1 MLSRHATPRAFALV
15 TGGGTAG
22 HVQPALAIGEALVAR
37 GHGPATIL
45 YVGSRRGMEGRLVP
59 EAGFEVALL
68 PGRGIQRRLTP
79 ENIGA
84 VGGLLV
90 ACALALAIVV
100 GRRPRVVVTVGGYAG
115 LPCAVAA
122 IVLRVPLVV
131 VSCDAVAG
139 ASNRLVAR
147 FARRCAVAFEGTSLP
162 NQVVTG
168 APLRSAVLVT
178 DRTRQGRDAA
188 RAVLGVPAGRFLL
201 AVEGGSLGARRLN
214 DAALG
219 LARAWAS
226 RDDVTIYHVAGERNF
241 AGIAREAVELGLGPQ
256 ASPGTGLDYRLV
268 GYERQMPA
276 LLAACD
282 FAVCRAGAST
292 VAELAAIGTPSA
304 LVPLP
309 GAPDDHQTRNAE
321 ALTRVGGATLLPDA
335 DCSPER
341 LGEIVE
347 SMLCNPERL
356 AAMGSAAA
364 AAGHRDASEKVAAL
378 VESASG
384 VPA

>member
-37 GHGPATIL
+37 GHELATIL

-79 ENIGA
+79 ENVRA
-84 VGGLLV
+84 VCGLLV
-90 ACALALAIVV
+90 AFVLALAIVV
-100 GRRPRVVVTVGGYAG
+100 RRRPRVVVTVGGYAG

-147 FARRCAVAFEGTSLP
+147 FARKCAVAFEGTSLP

-178 DRTRQGRDAA
+178 DRTRQGRDTA

-226 RDDVTIYHVAGERNF
+226 RNDVTIYHVTGERNL
-241 AGIAREAVELGLGPQ
+241 AGIERESVELGLGPQ
-256 ASPGTGLDYRLV
+256 ASPEKGLDYRLV
-268 GYERQMPA
+268 GYERHMPA

-309 GAPDDHQTRNAE
+309 GAPNDHQTRNAE
-321 ALTRVGGATLLPDA
+321 ALTRVGAATLLPDA
-335 DCSPER
+335 DCSAER
-341 LGEIVE
+341 LEEIVE
-347 SMLCNPERL
+347 ALLSDPERL

-364 AAGHRDASEKVAAL
+364 AAGHRDASERVAAL
-378 VESASG
+378 VESVSEVSA
-384 VPA
+384 